1 MTGLAPSTL
10 FLLPSYQVAFLVCV
24 RVQTLLSFFHVLR
37 GLFSRMS
44 VCPSVSVL
52 QSATKS
58 AQCMGLDW
66 RGSWCAPAAPMTS
79 RAQSIMSLNITANS
93 LSEHHAMIMVT
104 RTHTHMTSYPHML
117 WFSIESVQV
126 TVLSH
131 DDPSLYKICLSR
143 ILAAVTSEVHCHV
156 VDKGRDTFLS
166 ICTSSWES
174 HIKIWVTVLD
184 VIHVFRM
191 NDVSFKFWSCCLL
204 VLIIIMMTRIH
215 FDPSTGMRH
224 RFDRECNN
232 GWSVTPR

>member
-24 RVQTLLSFFHVLR
+24 RVRAQTLLSFFHALR

-44 VCPSVSVL
+44 VCLSVSVL

-93 LSEHHAMIMVT
+93 LSEHHDMIMFT

-117 WFSIESVQV
+117 WFSIASVQV

-131 DDPSLYKICLSR
+131 DDPSLYKICLSH
-143 ILAAVTSEVHCHV
+143 ILAAVTSEVHFHV

-166 ICTSSWES
+166 LFTSSRS
-174 HIKIWVTVLD
+174 HIKIWVTVL
-184 VIHVFRM
+184 RCYSC
-191 NDVSFKFWSCCLL
+191 VS
-204 VLIIIMMTRIH
+204 V
-215 FDPSTGMRH
+215 
-224 RFDRECNN
+224 
-232 GWSVTPR
+232 